1 MVAYLPPVDV
11 FMHYCNKIV
20 QISQG
25 VFPDPTGMERI
36 KIQDELS
43 TIHRSLKG
51 KINGYVM
58 VIQLYSGELIFSS
71 SFEDLKMLSTMF
83 SMDFISYYGLVDD
96 AMLDQI
102 GTIINA

>member
-11 FMHYCNKIV
+11 FMHYCNKIT

-25 VFPDPTGMERI
+25 VFPDPTGIERV
-36 KIQDELS
+36 KIQDELG
-43 TIHRSLKG
+43 TIYRSLKG

-83 SMDFISYYGLVDD
+83 SMDYIAYYGLVDD
-96 AMLDQI
+96 SVLDQL
-102 GTIINA
+102 GTIINV